1 MTTNIDQKTEIK
13 DQRSEVRTQA
23 LPNSAFSI
31 QHSSF
36 TLPSIPATDKTFL
49 PQAQHAMD
57 NKTKTVG
64 SLGKLEDIAI
74 KCALIQKTVKP
85 TLKNCKAIV
94 FAADHG
100 IAIEGISA
108 YPAEVTPQMCINF
121 LNGGAAINA
130 ICNSTGA
137 GLDIVNMG
145 VNYDFSNE
153 PKIIDRVI
161 RKGTSNF
168 AVELAMTKAEAES
181 AIAGGMSAF
190 EEIYNNEKIDIV
202 AIGEMGI
209 GNTSS
214 ATAITATICDMPVSE
229 VTGRGTG
236 LDDVGLLHKQKVISK
251 ALDFHKP
258 IATDPIDILSKVG
271 GFEIAGMAGA
281 MLKAASLGTVVV
293 VDGFISTSAA
303 LIAQLLCP
311 SITDYMIAGHKSI
324 EKGQIAALKKL
335 NLTPILD
342 LGMRLG
348 EGTGA
353 ALTMNL
359 AVTATDILQNMA
371 SFEEAGVSQ
380 E

>member
-1 MTTNIDQKTEIK
+1 MTKTIQETIN
-13 DQRSEVRTQA
+13 SITPVNEVSR
-23 LPNSAFSI
+23 
-31 QHSSF
+31 
-36 TLPSIPATDKTFL
+36 
-49 PQAQHAMD
+49 PQAQHAID
-57 NKTKTVG
+57 NKTKPVG
-64 SLGKLEDIAI
+64 SLGRLEDIAI
-74 KCALIQKTVKP
+74 KCATIQQTTQP
-85 TLKNCKAIV
+85 ILRNRTAIV

-100 IAIEGISA
+100 ITTEGVSV

-137 GLDIVNMG
+137 SFHLVNMG

-153 PKIIDRVI
+153 PQIINRVI

-168 AVELAMTKAEAES
+168 AVEPAMTEVEAQN
-181 AIAGGMSAF
+181 AIDAGMSAMQ
-190 EEIYNNEKIDIV
+190 EIYDKENPDIV

-214 ATAITATICDMPVSE
+214 ATAITATICGMPVSE
-229 VTGRGTG
+229 VTGHGTG
-236 LDDVGLLHKQKVISK
+236 VDDAGLLHKQKVIAK
-251 ALDFHKP
+251 ALKFHKP
-258 IATDPIDILSKVG
+258 SATDPIDILAKVG

-281 MLKAASLGTVVV
+281 MLKAASLGVIIV

-303 LIAQLLCP
+303 LIAQQLCP
-311 SITDYMIAGHKSI
+311 HITGYMIAGHKSV

-335 NLTPILD
+335 NLAPVLD

-353 ALTMNL
+353 TLTMNL
-359 AVTATDILQNMA
+359 AVIATDIMRNMA
-371 SFEEAGVSQ
+371 SFDEAGVSR